1 MSISAETDLY
11 APVKAFLEGQGFVV
25 KGEVHG
31 CDLVAVR
38 GAEPPVIVELKKRFT
53 LELVLQGVDRLA
65 VTDAVYLAVPQPGRK
80 ASGPSPYDSDVKKL
94 CRRLGVGLLVV
105 DMARAGGHEV
115 EVLLDPTPY
124 QPRKDRKRTA
134 RLLGEHARRAGDPN
148 RGGSTRVPIVT
159 AYRQDA
165 LRIARILHAHGP
177 LTIKALRDHGAPADV
192 STILRRDVYGW
203 FERVARATYALTE
216 AGARGLD
223 TFAHALADGSRQRI
237 TSV

>member
-1 MSISAETDLY
+1 MSIVAETDLY

-25 KGEVHG
+25 KGEVRG

-38 GAEPPVIVELKKRFT
+38 GSEPPVIVELKKRFT
-53 LELVLQGVDRLA
+53 LDLVLQGVDRLA

-80 ASGPSPYDSDVKKL
+80 ASGPSPYDSGVKKL

-105 DMARAGGHEV
+105 DTARAAGHEV
-115 EVLLDPTPY
+115 EVLLDPVPY
-124 QPRKDRKRTA
+124 QPRKDRKRAA

-177 LTIKALRDHGAPADV
+177 LTIKALRLHGAPADV
-192 STILRRDVYGW
+192 AAILQSDVYGW

-216 AGARGLD
+216 AGVRSLD
-223 TFAHALADGSRQRI
+223 TFAHALADA
-237 TSV
+237 